1 MRLNSHFRGIYTSVR
16 CESLAGQVVSNTD
29 NIIAAFTE
37 EQVARLTG
45 ISPRQL
51 RYWAGDGFFVPSIEL
66 PAADL
71 PPMRLYSFRDLV
83 CLKVIN
89 ALRNDA
95 KISLSH
101 LRVVKDRLS
110 RLGEDM
116 WAKTTLYVL
125 GRRVVFDNPETG
137 EKEEVASGQLV
148 LQIPLVVVSGNMHEA
163 VRAMRQRD
171 SSEHGRIDT
180 KRTGAKTPV
189 IAGTRIPV
197 RTIQDFGEAGYT
209 VEQILQQYP
218 TLIEADVRAALDYK
232 DAA

>member
-1 MRLNSHFRGIYTSVR
+1 
-16 CESLAGQVVSNTD
+16 VSNTN

-95 KISLSH
+95 KISL
-101 LRVVKDRLS
+101 
-110 RLGEDM
+110 
-116 WAKTTLYVL
+116 T
-125 GRRVVFDNPETG
+125 
-137 EKEEVASGQLV
+137 EVY
-148 LQIPLVVVSGNMHEA
+148 
-163 VRAMRQRD
+163 RQRD
-171 SSEHGRIDT
+171 LPPAANCGRVVGVMTSVVLAQAALRPADAS
-180 KRTGAKTPV
+180 TGA
-189 IAGTRIPV
+189 A
-197 RTIQDFGEAGYT
+197 
-209 VEQILQQYP
+209 
-218 TLIEADVRAALDYK
+218 
-232 DAA
+232 